1 MKSKIFSLKDL
12 KNRKVTNP
20 EGDTLGN
27 VEEVVLDLQTGQ
39 IAYLLLASGGFLG
52 IGEKYLPVP
61 AEALRYNSGAG
72 EYQMD
77 IPKDRLKEAP
87 QIEMKDWPNRPDKR
101 YVDDLYRYYGYKPY
115 YGNRK

>member
-1 MKSKIFSLKDL
+1 MESNIFSLKDL
-12 KNRKVTNP
+12 KNRKVSNQQ
-20 EGDTLGN
+20 GDTLGN
-27 VEEVVLDLQTGQ
+27 IEEVVLDLQTGQ

-61 AEALRYNSGAG
+61 MEALYYKPEAG

-77 IPKDRLKEAP
+77 ITKDRLKEAP
-87 QIEMKDWPNRPDKR
+87 QIAVKDWPNRPDKQ

-115 YGNRK
+115 YGKRK